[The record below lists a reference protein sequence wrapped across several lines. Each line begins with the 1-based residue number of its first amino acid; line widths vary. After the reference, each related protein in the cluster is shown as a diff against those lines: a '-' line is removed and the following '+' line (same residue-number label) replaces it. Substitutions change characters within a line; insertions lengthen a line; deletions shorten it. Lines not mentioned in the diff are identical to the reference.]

1 MPGQLHT
8 LFHDALNMPYTTPLN
23 LLNKFGDTE
32 IALIAASDK
41 PNVTA
46 VLLRLTVT
54 AGDRSAYSAQ
64 DIADADQAL
73 VKIQNAIASAE
84 RMVDSYIAPR
94 YTLPLEQTFIDQS
107 SLPEFCNDMVRYK
120 LMDDRTTDEVDKRY
134 TEATRWLRDVSQNRA
149 SLGAQ
154 DTAVA
159 TPAGHMTTRTG
170 NSAHAW
176 DEY

>member
-1 MPGQLHT
+1 
-8 LFHDALNMPYTTPLN
+8 MPYTTPLN
-23 LLNKFGDTE
+23 VLNKFGDTE
-32 IALIAASDK
+32 IALIAAAEK
-41 PNVTA
+41 PNVNG
-46 VLLRLTVT
+46 VLLRLTIT
-54 AGDRSAYSAQ
+54 AGNRSAYSAQ

-73 VKIQNAIASAE
+73 VKIQNVIASAE
-84 RMVDSYIAPR
+84 RLIDSYISPR

-134 TEATRWLRDVSQNRA
+134 LEATRWLRDVAQNRA

-159 TPAGHMTTRTG
+159 TPAGRMTTRAG
-170 NSAHAW
+170 NSAHSW
-176 DEY
+176 DEF